1 MDFGDRLRKLLAEKN
16 MSVTRLAEASGV
28 NRNTLYSYLRRNTRK
43 PDPAVLERI
52 APVLGTSAVAL
63 LGMKEASAVQKRV
76 QMRPVSGAEGYKSQR
91 NKKPAGAEA
100 DSADG
105 AGEELWGIREAL
117 RRSPEMRTLFSLSRK
132 ATPEQL
138 RQTIKIIEAL
148 RGDESEF

>member
-1 MDFGDRLRKLLAEKN
+1 MDFGDRLRKRLTEKN
-16 MSVTRLAEASGV
+16 MSVTQLAEAAGV

-52 APVLGTSAVAL
+52 APVLGTTAAAL
-63 LGMKEASAVQKRV
+63 LGMKEAASPQKLVQV
-76 QMRPVSGAEGYKSQR
+76 RPHSGAGGYKTQR
-91 NKKPAGAEA
+91 NRKPLGAEKA
-100 DSADG
+100 SG
-105 AGEELWGIREAL
+105 EGEELWGIREAL